1 MYSKRAGLILG
12 FHGCDEKI
20 RDRVVSEKGFLLSES
35 RNDYDWLGNGVYF
48 WENNYQRALQ
58 YATDLMNNPIKGK
71 SKITKASVIGAV
83 IDLGFCMDLLDT
95 EYLKLLKTGYDF
107 LTNTNKTYKLNI
119 PENRPIEKQ
128 GDLLIRKLD
137 CSVIETV
144 HQINRDLERQ
154 DFDTVR
160 GVFFEGENLYPN
172 AGFKEKNHI
181 QIAVRN
187 PNSIKGY
194 FIPREINEKYPKP

>member
-1 MYSKRAGLILG
+1 MYSKRTGLILG
-12 FHGCDEKI
+12 FHGCDETI
-20 RDRVVSEKGFLLSES
+20 RDRVVSEKGFLLSKS

-58 YATDLMNNPIKGK
+58 YSTDLMNNPIKGK
-71 SKITKASVIGAV
+71 SPITKPSVIGAV

-95 EYLKLLKTGYDF
+95 EYLKLLKTGYNF
-107 LTNTNKTYKLNI
+107 LKNSHNEYKLKI
-119 PENRPIEKQ
+119 PKNRPIEKQ

-144 HQINRDLERQ
+144 HQINIDLNKQE
-154 DFDTVR
+154 FDTVR
-160 GVFFEGENLYPN
+160 GVFFEGSNLYPN

-194 FIPREINEKYPKP
+194 FIPREFDEKFPKT

>member
-12 FHGCDEKI
+12 FHGCDEVI
-20 RDRVVSEKGFLLSES
+20 RNRVVGEKGFWLYES

-58 YATDLMNNPIKGK
+58 YTTDLMNNPIKGK
-71 SKITKASVIGAV
+71 SKITNPSVIGAV

-95 EYLKLLKTGYDF
+95 EYLKLLKTGYNF
-107 LTNTNKTYKLNI
+107 LTDTNKTYKLNI

-128 GDLLIRKLD
+128 GDLLIRKID

-144 HQINRDLERQ
+144 HQINRDIGRQ
-154 DFDTVR
+154 EFDTVR

-181 QIAVRN
+181 QIAIRN

-194 FIPREINEKYPKP
+194 FIPRDINDKYPKP